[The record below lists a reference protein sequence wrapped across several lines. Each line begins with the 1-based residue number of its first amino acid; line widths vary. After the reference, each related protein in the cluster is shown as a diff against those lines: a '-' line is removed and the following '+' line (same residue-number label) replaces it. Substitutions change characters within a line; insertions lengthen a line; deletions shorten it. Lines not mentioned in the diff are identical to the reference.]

1 MTSPMIRV
9 AVADDHPVLREALL
23 LLLQKAPYLEVV
35 ATYESFRAVLQDS
48 PLAGADVLVL
58 DLMGMGFGPITMLRE
73 LHRMAPTFPVVVFS
87 SIVDLAPEVLAEG
100 ALGYVSKTEMVEHLV
115 RAIRAARAGT
125 TYVSPSIQD
134 YLDRVRGKDALYK
147 ITPREIEATKLLA
160 NSYRTPLIA
169 ELMGIGE
176 RGAQNYITS
185 MLKKTGTNDRL
196 ELIEW
201 YHRCYVGAGNPKMAQ
216 NLCEI
221 T

>member
-1 MTSPMIRV
+1 MTSPTIRV
-9 AVADDHPVLREALL
+9 AVADDHPVVREALL

-35 ATYESFRAVLQDS
+35 ATYKNFHTILPEYPV
-48 PLAGADVLVL
+48 AGADVLVL

-73 LHRMAPTFPVVVFS
+73 LHRMAPAFPVVVFS

-100 ALGYVSKTEMVEHLV
+100 TLGYVSKTEMVEHLV
-115 RAIRAARAGT
+115 LAIKAARAGT
-125 TYVSPSIQD
+125 TYVSPIIQD

-160 NSYRTPLIA
+160 AGYRTPQIA
-169 ELMGIGE
+169 DLMGIEG
-176 RGAQNYITS
+176 RVVQNYITS
-185 MLKKTGTNDRL
+185 MLKKTGTRDRL
-196 ELIEW
+196 ELVEW
-201 YHRCYVGAGNPKMAQ
+201 YHRCYVGAGNPKMVQ